1 MKRLKSITFRNLQL
15 SVSVMLVSILL
26 VAPLHA
32 ESQTR
37 LKVSVQ
43 QLGALQQ
50 QTQTVT
56 AITHFAGSQLLG
68 TVS

>member
-1 MKRLKSITFRNLQL
+1 MKRLESITFRSLQL

-32 ESQTR
+32 ESQTS

-43 QLGALQQ
+43 L
-50 QTQTVT
+50 
-56 AITHFAGSQLLG
+56 
-68 TVS
+68 